1 MISILEDT
9 VKRNKDDKNL
19 LIYWNEH
26 KKCRHSNRDL
36 KDNVANVFLPQIMKV
51 KEFMMH
57 LKGDVD
63 IQINWVKA
71 SLCDGEDEKSE
82 ELQAA
87 LEAFNGNKEM
97 CLKIRASVEN
107 IVYSLHR
114 VDKMRTKMPQIFS
127 ATIEDDEV

>member
-1 MISILEDT
+1 MFFWNIQFSSPT
-9 VKRNKDDKNL
+9 VSVL
-19 LIYWNEH
+19 FT
-26 KKCRHSNRDL
+26 KKT
-36 KDNVANVFLPQIMKV
+36 AFPVF
-51 KEFMMH
+51 
-57 LKGDVD
+57 D
-63 IQINWVKA
+63 IQINWIKA

-114 VDKMRTKMPQIFS
+114 VDKMRTKMPEIFS
-127 ATIEDDEV
+127 ATIEEDEV